1 MAFTETFVL
10 IIMVIIIIG
19 YVRQQY
25 AEVDIVEAHDNR
37 KYIVRRMPDAKE
49 AAERLARVNKHMHN
63 IVHHM
68 LAKHPSDESV
78 LRLYNNFNPDAISE
92 GGAEV
97 GYTSYSVNKGEKI
110 VLCIR
115 QSNGQFVDHN
125 VIMYVAIHELAHL
138 MTKEIGHPTV
148 FWDNFKRL
156 LQEAIDLKI
165 YTKTDFARSP
175 TPYCGITIT
184 SSVI

>member
-10 IIMVIIIIG
+10 IVMVIIVIG
-19 YVRQQY
+19 YIRQHY
-25 AEVDIVEAHDNR
+25 AEVDIVEANDKR
-37 KYIVRRMPDAKE
+37 KYIVRKMPNQKE
-49 AAERLARVNKHMHN
+49 AVERLARVNKDMHHL
-63 IVHHM
+63 VRHM
-68 LAKHPSDESV
+68 LAKFPQDESV
-78 LRLYNNFNPDAISE
+78 LRLHDNYNPDAISE

-115 QSNGQFVDHN
+115 QANGDFVDHN

-156 LQEAIDLKI
+156 LQEAMALNL
-165 YTKTDFARSP
+165 YTKVDFAASP
-175 TPYCGITIT
+175 TPYCGIKIS
-184 SSVI
+184 SSVV